1 MAEHCVLL
9 LSRRGDREA
18 GEVTALLRR
27 IGVPVHRLDADGLAG
42 VGAVVGPDGE
52 LTLGGRRLAPT
63 VTWLRHFSLRSA
75 PAGGPGSAGGVPGG
89 RSGAGP
95 GGAKGGGPGGM
106 GGGPG
111 GGPGGAQGAGPGG
124 APVPGPGGGAAAGRM
139 AYRDAWTA
147 LARQIALASPAAIGA
162 TDPGQLTQRAR
173 ARALGL
179 RTPRSLV
186 TTDPSAA
193 AALLP
198 APRYVLKVLDRH
210 VVEPE
215 PGRLAWYLPRVL
227 DRGSLA
233 AGLPGLP
240 PGTPLVLQEYVAH
253 DTELRVYLAGQELHA
268 FEVAKDDPRDIWDRP
283 DAVGVRH
290 VPAPPAVA
298 AAARALADSW
308 GLVYGAFDFLSDR
321 GEPVF
326 LEVNAHGDWHWFER
340 KAGVDAVTR
349 AAVRAVRDLHR
360 NALGRARP
368 RPVDLLSFLGAGA
381 PAGPPPA

>member
-1 MAEHCVLL
+1 MAERCVLL

-18 GEVTALLRR
+18 GEVAALLRR

-63 VTWLRHFSLRSA
+63 VTWLRHFSLRAA
-75 PAGGPGSAGGVPGG
+75 PAGGPPGG
-89 RSGAGP
+89 R
-95 GGAKGGGPGGM
+95 M
-106 GGGPG
+106 
-111 GGPGGAQGAGPGG
+111 
-124 APVPGPGGGAAAGRM
+124 VH
-139 AYRDAWTA
+139 RDAWTA
-147 LARQIALASPAAIGA
+147 LARQIALASPAAIGT

-186 TTDPSAA
+186 TTDPAAA

-253 DTELRVYLAGQELHA
+253 DTELRVYLAGQEVHA

-283 DAVGVRH
+283 EAVGVRH

-298 AAARALADSW
+298 AAARALAGAW

-360 NALGRARP
+360 NALGRARTA
-368 RPVDLLSFLGAGA
+368 PVDLLSFLGAGA

>member
-1 MAEHCVLL
+1 MAERCVLL

-18 GEVTALLRR
+18 GEMTALLRR

-75 PAGGPGSAGGVPGG
+75 PAGGPASAGGMPGG
-89 RSGAGP
+89 GQDEV
-95 GGAKGGGPGGM
+95 
-106 GGGPG
+106 PG
-111 GGPGGAQGAGPGG
+111 GGPGG
-124 APVPGPGGGAAAGRM
+124 VPGPGAGGGGAGGRM
-139 AYRDAWTA
+139 VYCDAWTA
-147 LARQIALASPAAIGA
+147 LARQITLASPAAIGA

-186 TTDPSAA
+186 TTDPAAA

-227 DRGSLA
+227 DHGSLA

-240 PGTPLVLQEYVAH
+240 PGTPLVLQEYVPH
-253 DTELRVYLAGQELHA
+253 DTELRVYLAGRELHA
-268 FEVAKDDPRDIWDRP
+268 FEVAKDDPRDIWARP

-360 NALGRARP
+360 SALGSARP
-368 RPVDLLSFLGAGA
+368 GPVDLLSFLGAGA
-381 PAGPPPA
+381 PAGPSPA